1 MKKEIITIKGDREM
15 WMEFAI
21 AVKRNK
27 TTIWDALEKKI
38 DEYIKEHK

>member
-1 MKKEIITIKGDREM
+1 MEKEIITIKGDRDK

-27 TTIWDALEKKI
+27 ITIWDALEILINKYIQEKK
-38 DEYIKEHK
+38 